1 MNVSNECVS
10 LLESDEDEH
19 LKYRQAAVNNFF
31 SQFDLE
37 RIEIKRLFDSES
49 FTPQVLSSIVPRFL
63 LVS

>member
-1 MNVSNECVS
+1 MDVSKECVS

-19 LKYRQAAVNNFF
+19 LKYRQATVNKFF

-49 FTPQVLSSIVPRFL
+49 FTPQVLSSIVAQFL
-63 LVS
+63 HV

>member
-10 LLESDEDEH
+10 VLESDEDDEH
-19 LKYRQAAVNNFF
+19 FEDRKASVDEFF

-49 FTPQVLSSIVPRFL
+49 FTPQVFSSRNVA
-63 LVS
+63 